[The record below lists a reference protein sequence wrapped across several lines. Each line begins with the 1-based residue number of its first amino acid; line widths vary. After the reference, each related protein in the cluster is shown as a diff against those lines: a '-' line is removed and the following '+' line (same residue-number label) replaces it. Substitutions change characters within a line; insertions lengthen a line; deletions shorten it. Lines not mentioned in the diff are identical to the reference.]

1 MLARVA
7 LRSCLARGTS
17 TSTAALGARRLAAR
31 DSTHAPRRWF
41 SQPGPPKKAE
51 PVSRDEVEALS
62 HAARQA
68 NSVVDTERNM
78 FGGNLSFGATLALGI
93 ACTGMFFLVRKG
105 EVAAVVSG
113 RGVAVR
119 ARRRARAN
127 DMEREAAG
135 AARPSSTVVMRDRE
149 TATASASPPRVLS
162 LCS

>member
-1 MLARVA
+1 M
-7 LRSCLARGTS
+7 
-17 TSTAALGARRLAAR
+17 AAR

-105 EVAAVVSG
+105 GEVAAGVSG
-113 RGVAVR
+113 SRVAVR